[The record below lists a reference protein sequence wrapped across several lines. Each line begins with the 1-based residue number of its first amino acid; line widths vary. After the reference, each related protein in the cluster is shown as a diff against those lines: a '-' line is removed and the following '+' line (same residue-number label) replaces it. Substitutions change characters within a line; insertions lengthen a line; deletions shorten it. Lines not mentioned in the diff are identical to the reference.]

1 MPLLVH
7 ADAVEING
15 IYYNLIKK
23 AKQAEVTSNPN
34 RYSGS
39 IDIPSTVDY
48 EGITYNVTKIGEQ
61 AFCYC
66 ENVTSISIPNSI
78 TDIGDRAFMSCSFES
93 IIIPNS
99 VKSIDYEAFYHC
111 RKLASITIGN
121 GLEKIDRKA
130 FEDCISLNKVVI
142 KDLAAWCGVE
152 MDYTSNPLQYAKHL
166 YSDENTEITELVIPD
181 GITSI
186 SAYAFYGCS
195 NITSLTIPNSV
206 EFIGPDA
213 FGCFGITNVTIPNK
227 ITYLSGFNS
236 CTNLKSITIPQT
248 VTTIGMDAFYGCTG
262 ITSIEI
268 PNSVTTIEQNAFGET
283 SLTSVI
289 IPNSVTSI
297 GQYVFD
303 GCNKLTSVTI
313 GNAVQSIG
321 YWAFGHCQ
329 ELSDVYC
336 YAEYVPQTEVNAF
349 EYSLIEYAT
358 LHIPTASINAYMSTV
373 PWSNFK
379 TIMGIDGTISEK
391 SKCATPTI
399 IYKNGKLLFSSN
411 TEGVEFVSEIS
422 DTDIKKNYGSEVHL
436 SAAYTITVYA
446 TKSGYDNS
454 DIATATLCWIDQ
466 QPKTEGITDGVVNVT
481 AKAVLIKSN
490 GGMLTVEGVDDGE
503 TIDVYTINGVK
514 RGSVISQDGVA
525 RIDTNIQSGD
535 VAIVKI
541 KNKSV
546 KVAIK

>member
-1 MPLLVH
+1 MLMPLLVH

-34 RYSGS
+34 KYSGS

-48 EGITYNVTKIGEQ
+48 EGITYNVTKIGGQ

-78 TDIGDRAFMSCSFES
+78 TDIGERAFMSCSFES

-268 PNSVTTIEQNAFGET
+268 PNSVTTIEQDAFGET

-289 IPNSVTSI
+289 IPNSVTSV
-297 GQYVFD
+297 GQYVFN

-358 LHIPTASINAYMSTV
+358 LHV
-373 PWSNFK
+373 P
-379 TIMGIDGTISEK
+379 
-391 SKCATPTI
+391 
-399 IYKNGKLLFSSN
+399 
-411 TEGVEFVSEIS
+411 EIS
-422 DTDIKKNYGSEVHL
+422 MSSYKSTTPWNGFKEVVAISPSGITKLEASETSVKIVEGQL
-436 SAAYTITVYA
+436 IV
-446 TKSGYDNS
+446 
-454 DIATATLCWIDQ
+454 
-466 QPKTEGITDGVVNVT
+466 EGINDGQIVDIYS
-481 AKAVLIKSN
+481 LN
-490 GGMLTVEGVDDGE
+490 GE
-503 TIDVYTINGVK
+503 K
-514 RGSVISQDGVA
+514 RGSAVGKNGAA
-525 RIDTNIQSGD
+525 RIDTNVRPGS
-535 VAIVKI
+535 IVVVKMGE
-541 KNKSV
+541 KSV
-546 KVAIK
+546 KVIVK